1 MAELN
6 LKQITDKLNGEL
18 CGESRKLVFWYDENG
33 EFAEDIDTIELPNA
47 KVLHLEKDNQF
58 YIKHFL
64 ECVDTTTHYL
74 VYAPFPKPDI
84 RDNHL
89 EDILRYSKRFFAD
102 RASLMTL
109 DLGYDESLKSVFQE
123 YNRFFASK
131 ERRQKYYELEVEA
144 KTKADIEI
152 GIMSIICKLRTS
164 DFDEVV
170 RVVLLDDDFEDNKY
184 LAEFEKYSLD
194 KAFWE
199 QANVRF
205 GYSDTKP
212 TLEKFVLTLFV
223 TYLSKTTYGDLPQ
236 ALKPFVAYKSTNNIT
251 VYLDNLMNSTLYGES
266 FDRISEYVYRTLDA
280 DKQLRKMLPDD
291 IVDCHLFAGIDN
303 IIIDWMIER
312 LESEDIAAKLNGK
325 TITEVCQNRR
335 RQHFGS
341 KVQHQYYVIE
351 NALQILSF
359 GVYDPVSGINSIV
372 KKYTDTLFQADRS
385 YRYFYY
391 HYDKSEDNSK
401 FESLRQLVE
410 NVYTNEY
417 LNPLC
422 VNWNKELVS
431 DYNDI
436 SIVKQINFFDRYIS
450 PAKERTVVII
460 SDALRYEVGYSLFRK
475 FRADEK
481 CKVKIEPMLSV
492 LPSYTRLGMAALLP
506 HRDLELTDDFE
517 VLVDGKTCNDT
528 IHREQI
534 LQAYK
539 QNSRCVQYDDLK
551 NKSVA
556 QLREVFTKREVVY
569 VYHNQV
575 DARGDKPN
583 TENEVFTACEE
594 AIEEIF
600 ALVKRLTTSANTIHF
615 IVTADHG
622 FIYKRDS
629 ITESDKIDS
638 IADLKT
644 FKAKRYVVSS
654 KAFDTDGVE
663 SVALSSV
670 LQNDDNK
677 IVSFPVASDI
687 FKAAGGGM
695 NFVHG
700 GSSPQEML
708 IPLIDVRTEK
718 GYKETTNAVI
728 SLVSISNKITN
739 LMFSLDFIQNEPIGS
754 VVKAATYRICFINA
768 DGEKISNEIIH
779 TADNKSAEA
788 SNRIFKLRFNLRNRP
803 YSRSEKYYLLIIDDK
818 NDLEVLRQEMMIDI
832 AFADDFGF

>member
-6 LKQITDKLNGEL
+6 LKQIIDKLSSEL
-18 CGESRKLVFWYDENG
+18 QGESRKLVFWYDENG

-123 YNRFFASK
+123 YNKFFSSK
-131 ERRQKYYELEVEA
+131 ERTQKYYDLEIEA
-144 KTKADIEI
+144 KSKADIEI

-170 RVVLLDDDFEDNKY
+170 RVVLLDDGFEDNKY
-184 LAEFEKYSLD
+184 LSEFAKYGLD

-223 TYLSKTTYGDLPQ
+223 TYLSKTTYGELPQ
-236 ALKPFVAYKSTNNIT
+236 AFKPFVAYKSTNNIT

-280 DKQLRKMLPDD
+280 DKLLRKMLPDD
-291 IVDCHLFAGIDN
+291 IVDCHLFAGIDD
-303 IIIDWMIER
+303 IIIDWMVER
-312 LESEDIAAKLNGK
+312 LENEDIAAKLNGK
-325 TITEVCQNRR
+325 SITDICINRR

-351 NALQILSF
+351 NAWQILSY
-359 GVYDPVSGINSIV
+359 GVYEPVSGINSIV

-391 HYDKSEDNSK
+391 HYDKSENNSI

-417 LNPLC
+417 LNPVC
-422 VNWNKELVS
+422 VNWNKELVPAF
-431 DYNDI
+431 NDI
-436 SIVKQINFFDRYIS
+436 RVPKQINFFDRYIR
-450 PAKERTVVII
+450 PARERTVVII

-475 FRADEK
+475 FKSDEK

-506 HRDLELTDDFE
+506 HQKLEFTDDFE
-517 VLVDGKTCNDT
+517 VLIDGKTCNDT
-528 IHREQI
+528 VHREQI

-539 QNSRCVQYDDLK
+539 PNSRCVQYDDLK
-551 NKSVA
+551 NMSVA
-556 QLREVFTKREVVY
+556 QLREVFTNKEVVY

-629 ITESDKIDS
+629 ISESDKIDS
-638 IADLKT
+638 ISGSDT
-644 FKAKRYVVSS
+644 YKAKRYVVSS
-654 KAFDTDGVE
+654 KTIEADGVE
-663 SVALSSV
+663 SVSISSV

-718 GYKETTNAVI
+718 GHKETANAVI
-728 SLVSISNKITN
+728 SLVSLSKKITN
-739 LMFSLDFIQNEPIGS
+739 LIFSLDFIQNEPVGS
-754 VVKAATYRICFINA
+754 VVKETTYRICFVNA

-788 SNRIFKLRFNLRNRP
+788 VNRIFKLRFNLRNRL
-803 YSRSEKYYLLIIDDK
+803 YSRSDKYYLLIIDDK
-818 NDLEVLRQEMMIDI
+818 NDLELLRQEMMIDI

>member
-6 LKQITDKLNGEL
+6 LKQIIDKLNSQLQGDV
-18 CGESRKLVFWYDENG
+18 RKLVFWYDENG
-33 EFAEDIDTIELPNA
+33 EFAEDIDTLELTNA
-47 KVLHLEKDNQF
+47 KVLRLEKDNQF
-58 YIKHFL
+58 FIKHFL

-102 RASLMTL
+102 RASLITL
-109 DLGYDESLKSVFQE
+109 DLGYDESLKSVFQD
-123 YNRFFASK
+123 YNKFFASK
-131 ERRQKYYELEVEA
+131 ERRQKYYDLEVEA

-152 GIMSIICKLRTS
+152 GIMSIICKLRTA

-170 RVVLLDDDFEDNKY
+170 RVVLLDDGFEANKY
-184 LAEFEKYSLD
+184 LAELEKYGLD

-236 ALKPFVAYKSTNNIT
+236 ALKPFIAYKSTNNIT
-251 VYLDNLMNSTLYGES
+251 VYIDNLMNSTIYGES
-266 FDRISEYVYRTLDA
+266 FDRLSDFVYHTLDA
-280 DKQLRKMLPDD
+280 DKLLRKMQPDD
-291 IVDCHLFAGIDN
+291 IVDCCLFAGIDN
-303 IIIDWMIER
+303 IIIDWMVTR
-312 LESEDIAAKLNGK
+312 LENEDIAAKLNGK
-325 TITEVCQNRR
+325 SITDICINRR

-341 KVQHQYYVIE
+341 RKSSEYYVIE
-351 NALQILSF
+351 NAEKILSF
-359 GVYDPVSGINSIV
+359 GVYKPVSDINELV
-372 KKYTDTLFQADRS
+372 KTYTETLYSMDRS
-385 YRYFYY
+385 YRYFYF
-391 HYDKSEDNSK
+391 HYDRSEDNTR

-410 NVYTNEY
+410 NVYTNDY

-422 VNWNKELVS
+422 VNWNKELVPA
-431 DYNDI
+431 YNNI
-436 SIVKQINFFDRYIS
+436 RIARQINFYDRYIRQ
-450 PAKERTVVII
+450 AKERTVVII
-460 SDALRYEVGYSLFRK
+460 SDALRYEVGCSLFRK
-475 FRADEK
+475 FSSDEK
-481 CKVKIEPMLSV
+481 CKVKLETMLSV

-506 HRDLELTDDFE
+506 HQSLELTDDFE
-517 VLVDGKTCNDT
+517 VLVDGKNCNDT
-528 IHREQI
+528 VHREQI
-534 LQAYK
+534 LQSYK

-551 NKSVA
+551 NMNVA
-556 QLREVFTKREVVY
+556 QLREVFTNKEVVY

-622 FIYKRDS
+622 FIYKRDNIS
-629 ITESDKIDS
+629 ESDKIDS
-638 IADLKT
+638 AADPKS

-654 KAFDTDGVE
+654 KAVDTEGVA

-670 LQNDDNK
+670 LRNDDSR
-677 IVSFPVASDI
+677 IVSFPAASDN

-708 IPLIDVRTEK
+708 VPLIDIRTEK
-718 GYKETTNAVI
+718 GHKETSNAVI
-728 SLVSISNKITN
+728 SLLSLRNKITN
-739 LMFSLDFIQNEPIGS
+739 LIFSLDFIQNEPVGS
-754 VVKAATYRICFINA
+754 VVKEAAYRICFVNA

-779 TADNKSAEA
+779 KADSKSADA
-788 SNRIFKLRFNLRNRP
+788 VNRIFKLHFNLRNRQ
-803 YSRSEKYYLLIIDDK
+803 YSRNEKYYMLIIDDK
-818 NDLEVLRQEMMIDI
+818 NDLEVLRQEMTIDI
-832 AFADDFGF
+832 AFADD